1 MVRPEL
7 GAKRRDELAASAVEF
22 RCRISPLFGT
32 MPLMIALDEE
42 MVGSDP
48 NCILVPGLKVCLGL
62 FIARTND
69 TLLAAHFSP
78 GVKLLGMN
86 LILAHLRAQAAGAV
100 KWMGMVSKLNYW
112 SEAPSGFT
120 SKELL
125 AAYFRVQMRYAGPM
139 NYADLQWAPASYDI
153 RFTPGVTP
161 RLEYRATPNPNPTT
175 ITPLA
180 HVLKLTHYGTQLT
193 PTSGVHPN
201 AMHAVPNNTAGF
213 AMLSDDIKQV
223 N

>member
-1 MVRPEL
+1 
-7 GAKRRDELAASAVEF
+7 
-22 RCRISPLFGT
+22 
-32 MPLMIALDEE
+32 MIALDEE

-48 NCILVPGLKVCLGL
+48 NCIIVPGLKVCLGL

-69 TLLAAHFSP
+69 TLLGAHFSP
-78 GVKLLGMN
+78 GVKLNGMN
-86 LILAHLRAQAAGAV
+86 LILAHLRAQAGGAV

-112 SEAPSGFT
+112 TEAPSGFN

-139 NYADLQWAPASYDI
+139 NYADLQSAAASYDI
-153 RFTPGVTP
+153 RFTPGITP
-161 RLEYRATPNPNPTT
+161 QLAYRATPDPNPST

-180 HVLKLTHYGTQLT
+180 NVLKLTHYGAQLT
-193 PTSGVHPN
+193 ATNGVHPN
-201 AMHAVPNNTAGF
+201 AIHKVPNNIAGF
-213 AMLSDDIKQV
+213 AMLSDDIKQL